1 MIDTEIQNVKVQLR
15 RIRTYIIRE
24 SADLNKKARKYNC
37 LPVLTPAEER
47 EVDDMDDRIDQLD
60 SWLDAIDTALS
71 EL

>member
-24 SADLNKKARKYNC
+24 SADLKKKARKYNC
-37 LPVLTPAEER
+37 LPVLTPEEER
-47 EVDDMDDRIDQLD
+47 EADDMDDRIDQLD